1 MVSRTREAQLT
12 ATFVT
17 LADTLVADYDV
28 VDLLHTL
35 IDTCAGLLDA
45 AGAGITLTAASGRLE
60 VLASTSEESELVEL
74 MQLRAGQGPCIEAF
88 LTGKVVAVSDVN
100 DIEDVWPLFARSAI
114 AQGFLSVHCIPMQLR
129 GETIGSLNLFRS
141 SLGMLPEDDIAVARG
156 LADIATTIG
165 ILHQREVHESDVARR
180 QLQQALD
187 SRVLIEQAKGVLSHT
202 HALDMSAAF
211 TLLRSHARRNGARL
225 QDVAREV
232 VEGRLTI

>member
-35 IDTCAGLLDA
+35 IDSCAELLDSV
-45 AGAGITLTAASGRLE
+45 GAGITLAATAGRLE
-60 VLASTSEESELVEL
+60 VLASTSEASELVEL
-74 MQLRAGQGPCIEAF
+74 MQLRAGQGPCIEAY
-88 LTGKVVAVSDVN
+88 LTGEVVAVADVN
-100 DIEDVWPLFARSAI
+100 DVVDVWPLFARSAL

-129 GETIGSLNLFRS
+129 GETIGSLNLFRD
-141 SLGMLPEDDIAVARG
+141 SLGMLPHDDIAAARG
-156 LADIATTIG
+156 LADIATIG
-165 ILHQREVHESDVARR
+165 ILHQRAISEADVARQ

-187 SRVLIEQAKGVLSHT
+187 SRVLIEQAKGVLAHT

-211 TLLRSHARRNGARL
+211 ILLRTHARQNGARL
-225 QDVAREV
+225 QDVARDV
-232 VEGRLTI
+232 VERRLTL